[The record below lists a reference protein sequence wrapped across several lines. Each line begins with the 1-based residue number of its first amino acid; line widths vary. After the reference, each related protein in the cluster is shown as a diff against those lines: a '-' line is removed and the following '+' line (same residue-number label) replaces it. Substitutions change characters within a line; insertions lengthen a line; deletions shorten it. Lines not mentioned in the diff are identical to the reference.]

1 MPKTLPLAANSLTQT
16 RSTLSDTTL
25 PLPSNGSSI
34 TGTSPTESSAQQIF
48 NVKNYQA
55 TASLSFGALFGVTPM
70 YVMSFQMYIEADAP
84 KIEFIDSNQTT
95 VHTIQTSGNYI
106 WPNAVPTLQTFA
118 VPNIDLSSV
127 VQVVVTS
134 ASTLT
139 SLARVKVLTF
149 SSSDVPLC
157 SMTFS
162 AEPPVL
168 FDNVT
173 NVAVGSVFPLTS
185 NFPINTNPDNTVSMF
200 DKPEYKFKPFYAIIP
215 KLKFTGTLPTPA
227 VSVSFVFTLKCGSTT
242 ITSSF
247 SINTTTNA
255 YTNFK
260 IPIPLQSG
268 AGTVAMDERTFNVSS
283 SSVPHFDGSNGITL
297 QLTSTTNVLNLSLE
311 TNSNESSGM
320 MVQIFGTGVTI
331 DPIFSPSTITIKSPI
346 TFASAK
352 SVNFPPITNT
362 SMPGA
367 ITYTIDPTTFATID
381 APLTPSIK
389 MKASSSGSTGDAVI
403 FARSDIVLTNKL
415 PISGF
420 HPRSTYSQIKV
431 NDYAKLASGTVVPF
445 FNVAKEMFSSSASD
459 SSFTANMFINIT
471 QNVTLDSLN
480 FGYMIDTFLPS
491 TTPRIANGG
500 YASTITSPATATITF
515 TVESVPSSQ
524 NDPLIT
530 YGSVALTAIPTSGTQ
545 HVALHTAANNA
556 DGSND
561 GTLMSIPFTTS
572 AITPLPTYVS
582 AFTPAASGSLFAFNA
597 GDQIRIRMHCNTK
610 GSYWSTQK
618 INSELGELGGS
629 LICVPKDNP
638 YVPNVPSG
646 ISLTSGTNTQTRKPF
661 ETAAITVTAK
671 RIITGFRLSNI
682 RIANAVSTV
691 ENVQVDIYKNG
702 QIILQVFFAYK
713 ETSPTQAPLEI
724 PFSYAEYYRIHSS
737 PNAAHV
743 SRIVP
748 TSLYYN
754 KTQNPIFNA
763 NDVFQMKITFV
774 NDATINTNATGT
786 SIAGALSGI
795 SLNTSTLT
803 IDPLTLNSP
812 IFGVNRAT
820 TTVSI
825 NKPISNS
832 DGKFAYHVSNDLAN
846 TVTTD
851 ATTGNLSLVL
861 KAPST
866 SGIRTQLSISA
877 FQRSSSSFTDNSIAY
892 PTIDYINTNYTTDS
906 SLLRLYTVAPT
917 NVSGVIY
924 KYNAAFTALIVS
936 NNTTLVGFSFQ
947 FFGGFANAQN
957 GSNMEFSF
965 SVTVKNGPSNPFISK
980 STTISFVSNGNTNKM
995 LFIPFS
1001 RNFFTR
1007 RPTGVDVHTN
1017 VNADNDGFL
1026 YTNTDN
1032 IDMSSITLQIG
1043 DSVEI
1048 YVSSPSGVY
1057 ANTFGDA
1064 FATGKYNESAL
1075 IGSLVTTC
1083 SQTSA
1088 VYIPAS
1094 PTGSTTNI
1102 FNRLASEIGSA
1113 MQSTPP
1119 LNPNARIVLR
1129 EFGISVGGWNTV
1141 AAAPTGTNPIT
1152 MSFQITII
1160 ASTQLE
1166 YQSDIE
1172 MRFTENVGY
1181 FTIPFNMPCPG
1192 DVAAGN
1198 WGYAIT
1204 KMNITPSSKRSQT
1217 TNLFPNSYSQSQ
1229 ERSISSFSFPIVQLN
1244 TTDIYNL
1251 VSPRISLNV
1260 THIDSSAA
1268 TLQLQPSI
1276 LTSFA
1281 LPYLY

>member
-1 MPKTLPLAANSLTQT
+1 
-16 RSTLSDTTL
+16 
-25 PLPSNGSSI
+25 
-34 TGTSPTESSAQQIF
+34 
-48 NVKNYQA
+48 
-55 TASLSFGALFGVTPM
+55 
-70 YVMSFQMYIEADAP
+70 MSFQMYIEAHAP
-84 KIEFIDSNQTT
+84 NIAFFNSNNTI

-106 WPNAVPTLQTFA
+106 WPNAVPTSVPTLQTFA
-118 VPNIDLSSV
+118 VPNIDLSAV

-162 AEPPVL
+162 TEPPVL

-185 NFPINTNPDNTVSMF
+185 AFPINTTQDNTVSMF

-215 KLKFTGTLPTPA
+215 KLKFTGTLPTQA

-247 SINTTTNA
+247 PINTRPAA

-260 IPIPLQSG
+260 IPIPLQSS
-268 AGTVAMDERTFNVSS
+268 AGTVAMDGITFNVSS

-297 QLTSTTNVLNLSLE
+297 QLTSITNVQNLSLE

-346 TFASAK
+346 TFASSK
-352 SVNFPPITNT
+352 RVNFPPITNT

-389 MKASSSGSTGDAVI
+389 MNASSSGSTGDAVI

-431 NDYAKLASGTVVPF
+431 NDYAKLASGRVVPF

-480 FGYMIDTFLPS
+480 FGYMIDTFLA
-491 TTPRIANGG
+491 TPRIANGG

-618 INSELGELGGS
+618 FNSELGELGGS
-629 LICVPKDNP
+629 LICFPKDNSSP
-638 YVPNVPSG
+638 YVTSG
-646 ISLTSGTNTQTRKPF
+646 ISLTPGSNTITRKPF
-661 ETAAITVTAK
+661 ETAAIHVTAK
-671 RIITGFRLSNI
+671 IIVTGFRLSNI

-724 PFSYAEYYRIHSS
+724 PFSYAEYYRIHSAI
-737 PNAAHV
+737 PANV
-743 SRIVP
+743 SRIDP

-825 NKPISNS
+825 NKPTSNS
-832 DGKFAYHVSNDLAN
+832 DGKFVYHVSNDLAN
-846 TVTTD
+846 TFTTD

-906 SLLRLYTVAPT
+906 TLLRLYTVAPT

-924 KYNAAFTALIVS
+924 KNNATFTALIVS

-965 SVTVKNGPSNPFISK
+965 TVTVRNGPSNPSINK
-980 STTISFVSNGNTNKM
+980 STTISFVSNGNTEKM

-1001 RNFFTR
+1001 NSSNFFTR
-1007 RPTGVDVHTN
+1007 RPTGVDVHTKA
-1017 VNADNDGFL
+1017 NADTNGFL

-1032 IDMSSITLQIG
+1032 IYMSSITLQIG

-1057 ANTFGDA
+1057 ANTFGGA

-1088 VYIPAS
+1088 VYIGS
-1094 PTGSTTNI
+1094 PTGSATNI

-1129 EFGISVGGWNTV
+1129 EFDILVGLGAGFTV
-1141 AAAPTGTNPIT
+1141 APTGTNPISI
-1152 MSFQITII
+1152 SFRITIF
-1160 ASTQLE
+1160 STVLE

-1172 MRFTENVGY
+1172 MRFTGNVGR

-1192 DVAAGN
+1192 DVAAGG
-1198 WGYAIT
+1198 WDYAIT
-1204 KMNITPSSKRSQT
+1204 KMNITPSPKTSQT

-1229 ERSISSFSFPIVQLN
+1229 ERSISSFSFPIVQFN
-1244 TTDIYNL
+1244 TFVMVGGNFTQ
-1251 VSPRISLNV
+1251 VSPRISLDV
-1260 THIDSSAA
+1260 TYIDSSAA
-1268 TLQLQPSI
+1268 TVQLQPSI

>member
-1 MPKTLPLAANSLTQT
+1 
-16 RSTLSDTTL
+16 
-25 PLPSNGSSI
+25 
-34 TGTSPTESSAQQIF
+34 
-48 NVKNYQA
+48 
-55 TASLSFGALFGVTPM
+55 
-70 YVMSFQMYIEADAP
+70 
-84 KIEFIDSNQTT
+84 
-95 VHTIQTSGNYI
+95 
-106 WPNAVPTLQTFA
+106 
-118 VPNIDLSSV
+118 
-127 VQVVVTS
+127 
-134 ASTLT
+134 
-139 SLARVKVLTF
+139 
-149 SSSDVPLC
+149 
-157 SMTFS
+157 
-162 AEPPVL
+162 
-168 FDNVT
+168 
-173 NVAVGSVFPLTS
+173 
-185 NFPINTNPDNTVSMF
+185 MF

-215 KLKFTGTLPTPA
+215 KLKFTGTIPTPA
-227 VSVSFVFTLKCGSTT
+227 VSVSFVFKLTCGNTT

-247 SINTTTNA
+247 SINATPNA

-260 IPIPLQSG
+260 IPIPLQSS
-268 AGTVAMDERTFNVSS
+268 AGIIMDERTFNVSS
-283 SSVPHFDGSNGITL
+283 SPNVPHFDGSNGITL
-297 QLTSTTNVLNLSLE
+297 QLTSTTNVLNLLLE

-346 TFASAK
+346 TFASSK
-352 SVNFPPITNT
+352 GVDFPPITNT

-403 FARSDIVLTNKL
+403 FARSDIVLTNNL

-445 FNVAKEMFSSSASD
+445 FNVAKEMFSSSATD

-480 FGYMIDTFLPS
+480 FGYMIDTFLA
-491 TTPRIANGG
+491 TPRIANGG

-530 YGSVALTAIPTSGTQ
+530 YGSVALTATPTSGTQ

-556 DGSND
+556 NGSND

-597 GDQIRIRMHCNTK
+597 GDQIRIRMNCNTK

-618 INSELGELGGS
+618 FNSELGELGGS
-629 LICVPKDNP
+629 LICVPKDNSSP
-638 YVPNVPSG
+638 YVTSG
-646 ISLTSGTNTQTRKPF
+646 ISLTSGSNPQTRKPF

-682 RIANAVSTV
+682 RIADAVSTNV
-691 ENVQVDIYKNG
+691 NVQVDIYKNG

-737 PNAAHV
+737 PNAATAATV
-743 SRIVP
+743 SRIDP

-795 SLNTSTLT
+795 SLTTSTLT

-820 TTVSI
+820 TAVSI
-825 NKPISNS
+825 NKPTSNS
-832 DGKFAYHVSNDLAN
+832 DGKFVYHVSNDLAN

-924 KYNAAFTALIVS
+924 KNNAVFTALIVS

-965 SVTVKNGPSNPFISK
+965 TVTVRNGPSNPSINK
-980 STTISFVSNGNTNKM
+980 STTISFVSNGNTSKM

-1017 VNADNDGFL
+1017 ANADPNGFL
-1026 YTNTDN
+1026 YTNTDNN

-1057 ANTFGDA
+1057 ANTFGGA

-1088 VYIPAS
+1088 VSIPAL

-1129 EFGISVGGWNTV
+1129 EFGIAVGGWNTV

-1152 MSFQITII
+1152 MSFRITIF
-1160 ASTQLE
+1160 STQLE

-1172 MRFTENVGY
+1172 MRFTENVGQ

-1192 DVAAGN
+1192 DVAAGD

-1204 KMNITPSSKRSQT
+1204 KMNITPSPKTSQT

-1244 TTDIYNL
+1244 TYTDIYNQ
-1251 VSPRISLNV
+1251 VSPRISLDV
-1260 THIDSSAA
+1260 TYTSAA